1 MQRRISVR
9 PRFYVFIITIM
20 LLCFTVSGV
29 ASQLH
34 YSRVA
39 DRVNDLSVERL
50 AIAARIKDLNSRLN
64 YVRTDAY
71 IERVAR
77 DELNMIMP
85 GEIRYVSN

>member
-9 PRFYVFIITIM
+9 PRFYVFIIVIM
-20 LLCFTVSGV
+20 LLCFGVSGI
-29 ASQLH
+29 ASQVH
-34 YSRVA
+34 YSRVSQ
-39 DRVNDLSVERL
+39 RVNGLASQRL
-50 AIAARIKDLNSRLN
+50 ALSSRVKELNSQLN

>member
-1 MQRRISVR
+1 MQRRVSIR
-9 PRFYVFIITIM
+9 PRFYFFIIVIM
-20 LLCFTVSGV
+20 ILCFTASFAV
-29 ASQLH
+29 AQAH

-39 DRVNDLSVERL
+39 QQVNSLTLERLDLS
-50 AIAARIKDLNSRLN
+50 ARISQLNARLN

>member
-1 MQRRISVR
+1 MQRRITPR
-9 PRFYVFIITIM
+9 PRFYFFVIAFM
-20 LLCFTVSGV
+20 LLCFAVSGTV
-29 ASQLH
+29 SQLH

-39 DRVNDLSVERL
+39 DRVDTLSAERTAL
-50 AIAARIKDLNSRLN
+50 SNRIREHAQLD

>member
-1 MQRRISVR
+1 
-9 PRFYVFIITIM
+9 M
-20 LLCFTVSGV
+20 LLSFTASGV
-29 ASQLH
+29 AAQLH
-34 YSRVA
+34 YSRLS
-39 DRVNDLSVERL
+39 DRVNSLTNERL
-50 AIAARIKDLNSRLN
+50 ALSNRIRDLDAQLD

>member
-1 MQRRISVR
+1 MQRRISPR
-9 PRFYVFIITIM
+9 PRFFMFVIVFM

-34 YSRVA
+34 YSQVSERVTGLTAERVA
-39 DRVNDLSVERL
+39 LSSRV
-50 AIAARIKDLNSRLN
+50 KQLNSRLV
-64 YVRTDAY
+64 YVRSDDY
-71 IERVAR
+71 VERVAR

>member
-1 MQRRISVR
+1 MQRRIRPR
-9 PRFYVFIITIM
+9 PRFYLFVIAFM

-29 ASQLH
+29 AAQLH
-34 YSRVA
+34 YSRISQ
-39 DRVNDLSVERL
+39 RVTLLANERMAL
-50 AIAARIKDLNSRLN
+50 RSRIQELDAQLD

-85 GEIRYVSN
+85 GEIRYISN